1 MAENFGQS
9 MIFGDVFVKC
19 GYTVAGPKE
28 QEGRL
33 HDRFDEALS
42 DDRCGEA
49 SFEKE
54 ERCMFRSA
62 IKGVAEKAGL
72 TPDDIQTVVGG
83 DLLNQII
90 STSFAVKGM
99 KSTFVGLYNAC
110 ATFAESLL
118 VGGALISGGM
128 RKNVVCIAGS
138 HFSTAERQYRY
149 PLELGVLRSPE
160 SQWTATGAGATF
172 LTGEGEMTCGRKR
185 RVRIKGG
192 SFGRVVDFGI
202 SDVNNMGAA
211 MAPAAVDTLLNY
223 FRETKTDSRDY
234 DLIATGDLGFLGMEI
249 MMDLME
255 KKGYPLG
262 EEYMDCGASLYYEKQ
277 QTYQGGSG
285 AAASALVFNSA
296 ILDRLFKG
304 SFENMLLIGTG
315 ALMSPLTCFQGES
328 IPVIAHL
335 VHIGSEI
342 PAS

>member
-1 MAENFGQS
+1 MSGSRGQCLFFNGVY
-9 MIFGDVFVKC
+9 IKC

-49 SFEKE
+49 SFEKA
-54 ERCMFRSA
+54 ERRMFRDA
-62 IKGVAEKAGL
+62 INGVAKKSGI
-72 TPDDIQTVVGG
+72 DIDGVQTVVGG

-90 STSFAVKGM
+90 STSFAVKGLN
-99 KSTFVGLYNAC
+99 STFIGLYNAC

-118 VGGALISGGM
+118 VGGSLISGGF
-128 RKNVVCIAGS
+128 KDNVVCIAGS

-160 SQWTATGAGATF
+160 SQWTATGVGAT
-172 LTGEGEMTCGRKR
+172 LLVKGKERANEKGRKIL
-185 RVRIKGG
+185 VKGG
-192 SFGRVVDFGI
+192 AFGKVVDYGI
-202 SDVNNMGAA
+202 TDVNNMGAA
-211 MAPAAVDTLLNY
+211 MAPAAADTLIR
-223 FRETKTDSRDY
+223 FFSETGTKACDY

-285 AAASALVFNSA
+285 AAASAMVFNGTL
-296 ILDRLFKG
+296 LDRLYKG
-304 SFENMLLIGTG
+304 SFSDMLLVGTG
-315 ALMSPLTCFQGES
+315 ALMSPLTCFQGEN
-328 IPVIAHL
+328 IPVIAHI
-335 VHIGSEI
+335 VHIGADES
-342 PAS
+342 PS